1 MKTRTRTKKI
11 KTIQGNLSNSKEL
24 QTLISRYPEA
34 NITTD
39 VNVNNSHC
47 FNFIGINIKR
57 GAGINVSLRFR
68 KFTKTVE
75 LWEAMTD
82 YQKRPEIIGAFD
94 TIIMIHNPLL
104 EPDFYDEFEEVT
116 TEGRMTKAKK
126 TKINKMMENGDG
138 LDDEGLNNIA
148 EIVGLSFRQVK
159 DYIASF

>member
-1 MKTRTRTKKI
+1 
-11 KTIQGNLSNSKEL
+11 
-24 QTLISRYPEA
+24 
-34 NITTD
+34 
-39 VNVNNSHC
+39 
-47 FNFIGINIKR
+47 
-57 GAGINVSLRFR
+57 
-68 KFTKTVE
+68 
-75 LWEAMTD
+75 MTD